1 MLRGRR
7 WVRVRVLAW
16 PRAGTPGRVS
26 VRRPGLPAATGLGG
40 GSLLAPRSR
49 GTRPGALA
57 GELNRV
63 SAEPGPPSQGL
74 TPRASARCCRL
85 LLRVRPWTLAPRRE
99 DGASAC
105 PAPSTLTGR
114 PVTVTGS
121 SWDPCPAPRLASRG
135 PAGVQARFPR
145 RPAVRDA
152 FPVGTRSPL
161 RTPVPGRLTAWPS
174 RRLPALRPTARQPC
188 SPLPAPMLPFRHPHA
203 RTTLG
208 PTWDRVPV
216 PGVPYRVRVAL
227 RPVGRG
233 VRGLPRTRAVQLGLR
248 ETWLPFRGALLRA
261 RTIRCPARGTGR
273 WDGARGR
280 VAGRT
285 GWAWTARSLAW
296 AGIPRALLRG
306 RMAGGTA
313 CTSVRRVPLPARSV
327 RSPTRTLLLRVPTC
341 AWTAQRRGRGP
352 VSWGRPGTATA
363 PRP

>member
-1 MLRGRR
+1 M
-7 WVRVRVLAW
+7 
-16 PRAGTPGRVS
+16 PGRVS

-57 GELNRV
+57 WELNWV
-63 SAEPGPPSQGL
+63 SAEPGPLSQGP

-85 LLRVRPWTLAPRRE
+85 LLRVRPWTLAPRRG
-99 DGASAC
+99 DGAAAG
-105 PAPSTLTGR
+105 PAPSTLTVR

-121 SWDPCPAPRLASRG
+121 SWDPCPPPRLASRG
-135 PAGVQARFPR
+135 PAGGQARFVR
-145 RPAVRDA
+145 RPAVRDVLQ
-152 FPVGTRSPL
+152 VGPRSLL

-174 RRLPALRPTARQPC
+174 RRLPAPRPTARQPC
-188 SPLPAPMLPFRHPHA
+188 SPLSAPMLPFRHPHA
-203 RTTLG
+203 RTTFG

-227 RPVGRG
+227 RPVGIRG
-233 VRGLPRTRAVQLGLR
+233 LRGLPRTRAVQLGLR
-248 ETWLPFRGALLRA
+248 ETWLPFQWVLLRA
-261 RTIRCPARGTGR
+261 RTTRCPARGTGR
-273 WDGARGR
+273 GDGARGR
-280 VAGRT
+280 VARRT
-285 GWAWTARSLAW
+285 GWARTARSLAW

-352 VSWGRPGTATA
+352 VSWGRTGTATA